1 MLAQLIPK
9 GGGPPITL
17 HQPINVVGRSSK
29 LCDIVV
35 DHTSVSKQ
43 HCMLVKTD
51 GLIYLR
57 DLASTNGTRVNGQRV
72 IRGALLPGD
81 LLTLSGVS
89 FRIHLGP
96 DQPISGARISGVQP
110 TEMIPSLDDRGMNGD
125 ETFRSPVSDEAS
137 KSDVRFLRDSDLLM
151 PD

>member
-9 GGGPPITL
+9 GGGPPVTL
-17 HQPINVVGRSSK
+17 HKAINVVGRSSK
-29 LCDIVV
+29 LCDVV
-35 DHTSVSKQ
+35 VEHSSVSKQ

-51 GLIYLR
+51 GLLYLR
-57 DLASTNGTRVNGQRV
+57 DLGSTNGTRVNGQRV

-81 LLTLSGVS
+81 MLTLSGVS
-89 FRIHLGP
+89 YRIHLGP
-96 DQPISGARISGVQP
+96 DQPVRGQLSQIQL
-110 TEMIPSLDDRGMNGD
+110 TEMIPVLEDEGMNGD
-125 ETFRSPVSDEAS
+125 DTFRSPSAKGDAS